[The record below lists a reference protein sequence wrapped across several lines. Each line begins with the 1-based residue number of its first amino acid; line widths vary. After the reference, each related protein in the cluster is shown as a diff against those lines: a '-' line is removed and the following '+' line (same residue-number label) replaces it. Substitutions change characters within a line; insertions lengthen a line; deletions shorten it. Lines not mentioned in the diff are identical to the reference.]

1 MIKAFNLCILLL
13 SLPGVR
19 GQAQGSSLQPPA
31 GQTGHQPPSPHPALI
46 KKLSLHEYQ
55 IDLSFPLITLPDPAA
70 SKKINADLQKELLQQ
85 DTVRRTAKHLFDS
98 IKFVSPGGGTD
109 DLDYT
114 VLVNSPKLLSLEF
127 DGTYEGAYPTGFEQ
141 YFQFYTRTGEPI
153 ELEDIMTWEGRVEL
167 GKDLIRKRKIL
178 IAAHLEELKKD
189 TEAVKE
195 LEWIKTSF
203 RENNEGSDSSLFSIQ
218 PTGLLFHKGQ
228 SLPHVILCYDT
239 DLDIKYSFQQFAPWL
254 NDFGKKLL
262 LKP

>member
-1 MIKAFNLCILLL
+1 MIKTFYLLILLPAL
-13 SLPGVR
+13 LMAQAQPAGVR
-19 GQAQGSSLQPPA
+19 GQAQSGSS
-31 GQTGHQPPSPHPALI
+31 HPALI

-55 IDLSFPLITLPDPAA
+55 IDLSFPLITLPDAA
-70 SKKINADLQKELLQQ
+70 VSKKINADLQKGLLQQ
-85 DTVRRTAKHLFDS
+85 DTVRRSAKHLFDS

-127 DGTYEGAYPTGFEQ
+127 DGTYEGAYPTSFEQ

-153 ELEDIMTWEGRVEL
+153 ELEDIMTWEGRQEL

-178 IAAHLEELKKD
+178 IATHLEELKKD
-189 TEAVKE
+189 TDAVKDMD
-195 LEWIKTSF
+195 WIDTSF
-203 RENNEGSDSSLFSIQ
+203 RDNNEESDSSLFSIQ
-218 PTGLLFHKGQ
+218 ATGLFFHKGQ
-228 SLPHVILCYDT
+228 SLPHVLGGFDT
-239 DLDIKYSFQQFAPWL
+239 DLDIKYTFQQFAPWL